1 MGQFD
6 SLLGFGS
13 DSFLGFG
20 SSGSDSD
27 PYNTLGAGGTV
38 AQDVAWGAPAMET
51 NTATGNGFGNFFDSK
66 AGGFVLGAATTALNY
81 AMFRDQQKY
90 TQVAN
95 APQQAVQQQV
105 AVQQVRTN
113 NLLLWAAI
121 GAGLIL
127 LIKR

>member
-6 SLLGFGS
+6 SFLGFGS

-20 SSGSDSD
+20 SGDRDSD
-27 PYNTLGAGGTV
+27 PYNTLGTGGTV
-38 AQDVAWGAPAMET
+38 VQDVAWGAPAMET
-51 NTATGNGFGNFFDSK
+51 STASGNGFGDFFDSK
-66 AGGFVLGAATTALNY
+66 AGNFVLGGLSAALNY

-90 TQVAN
+90 TAVAN

-105 AVQQVRTN
+105 AVQQVRNN

-127 LIKR
+127 LIKK

>member
-6 SLLGFGS
+6 NFP
-13 DSFLGFG
+13 GFG
-20 SSGSDSD
+20 SSDYDSD

-38 AQDVAWGAPAMET
+38 VQDVAWGAPAMET
-51 NTATGNGFGNFFDSK
+51 STATGNGFGDFFDSK
-66 AGGFVLGAATTALNY
+66 AGGALLGGLQTALNY

-90 TQVAN
+90 TAVAN
-95 APQQAVQQQV
+95 APKQAVQQQV
-105 AVQQVRTN
+105 AVQQVRNN

>member
-6 SLLGFGS
+6 N
-13 DSFLGFG
+13 FLGFG
-20 SSGSDSD
+20 SSDYDSD
-27 PYNTLGAGGTV
+27 PYNTLGSGGTV

-51 NTATGNGFGNFFDSK
+51 STATGNGFGDFFDSK
-66 AGGFVLGAATTALNY
+66 GGAALLGGLSTALNY

-90 TQVAN
+90 TAVAN

-105 AVQQVRTN
+105 AVQQVRNN